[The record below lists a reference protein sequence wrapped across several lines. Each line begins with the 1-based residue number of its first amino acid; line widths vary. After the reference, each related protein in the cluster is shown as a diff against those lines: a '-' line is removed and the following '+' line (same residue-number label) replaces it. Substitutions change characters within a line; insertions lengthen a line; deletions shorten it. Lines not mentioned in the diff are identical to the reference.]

1 MLLKGQS
8 CPCCEKHVHDKRL
21 HPGQCPVL
29 FQILF
34 YDAAHSLTRC
44 GPSGDSC
51 RPLRGLPFP
60 RQRRL
65 QYRHR
70 RHRHLT
76 WEVTPPQ
83 PFPVSHARSHGLF
96 LFATCNP
103 DMAIRR
109 LSTGCFGVPDGS
121 LSRPELL
128 PHFSPV
134 GNQGPRNWIYSGSR
148 RSSSSAPDSSRAGHG
163 ESSGPARCLVR
174 YSGTYC
180 TEWPTEFSNS
190 RGRGS
195 QASLYAF
202 RAVPTDQHTAVDF
215 CRSGGIASGLGSVL
229 HISHRRWTTQWTL
242 PLHLEENFG

>member
-1 MLLKGQS
+1 
-8 CPCCEKHVHDKRL
+8 
-21 HPGQCPVL
+21 
-29 FQILF
+29 
-34 YDAAHSLTRC
+34 
-44 GPSGDSC
+44 
-51 RPLRGLPFP
+51 
-60 RQRRL
+60 
-65 QYRHR
+65 
-70 RHRHLT
+70 
-76 WEVTPPQ
+76 
-83 PFPVSHARSHGLF
+83 
-96 LFATCNP
+96 
-103 DMAIRR
+103 MAIRR

-121 LSRPELL
+121 LLRPELL

-148 RSSSSAPDSSRAGHG
+148 RSSSSAPDSSRAVHG

-190 RGRGS
+190 RGCALRRGS

-202 RAVPTDQHTAVDF
+202 RAVPTDQHTAVDS